1 MRQPWINKVFYLLS
15 IYLSQ
20 IGNSK
25 RKNKNC
31 SSLCFPH
38 TSKSSL
44 NQITAILLAN
54 SFRNLNMVQL
64 QGQTKKR
71 SVSNLT
77 FLISKNSLILA
88 FSIFILHTNQPSS
101 CTQISL
107 HPAHKSGSIC
117 ELYLYFCLI
126 FFKCLEWLKQQC
138 YGLVASLSGSK
149 VFLSEACIVSV
160 VWFWSSVAFETIK
173 FTLALFGGGQD

>member
-1 MRQPWINKVFYLLS
+1 MRQPWTNKVFYPLS

-25 RKNKNC
+25 TKNKNC

-38 TSKSSL
+38 TRKSSL

-77 FLISKNSLILA
+77 FLTSKKQSCFGVLNLHPAHKSA
-88 FSIFILHTNQPSS
+88 FLLHTNQPSS

-107 HPAHKSGSIC
+107 HPAHKSGSIS
-117 ELYLYFCLI
+117 ELYLY
-126 FFKCLEWLKQQC
+126 
-138 YGLVASLSGSK
+138 SLSN
-149 VFLSEACIVSV
+149 F
-160 VWFWSSVAFETIK
+160 F
-173 FTLALFGGGQD
+173 